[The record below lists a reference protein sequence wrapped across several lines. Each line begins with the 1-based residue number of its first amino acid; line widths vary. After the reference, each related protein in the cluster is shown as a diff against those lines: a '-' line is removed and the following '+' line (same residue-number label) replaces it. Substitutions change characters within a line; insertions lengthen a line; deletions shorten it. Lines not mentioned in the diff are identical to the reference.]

1 MADPRRDLEGGDEPE
16 LNERSLSRYFFIA
29 ILLGTTF
36 VFFWMM
42 KEFLIPVVLAAVFAT
57 LFYPLF
63 RRLARAFGGRRTV
76 AALVTC
82 VILFLVL
89 VIPLYLVAQMVA
101 NEAASF
107 YKSAQ
112 IKAQEIV
119 RQGEAGPI
127 GTLHRSRW
135 VRQLGLDTFDWRA
148 SLKSGASSIGGALAT
163 FVNKASRGTI
173 QVVVILFMTLFT
185 LFYFFR
191 DGEGIARRVGL
202 LIPLEPEYKKAI
214 ADRFASVSR
223 ATVRGTLVIALI
235 QGTLSGLTLW
245 IFGVS
250 SPFLWGVVATLTSI
264 VPLVGAWVVL
274 YPAAF
279 YQMAAG
285 SVWQGVGILI
295 VTVVLIVNID
305 NVLRPRLVGAEVG
318 MHDLMVFFS
327 TLGGIGLFGP
337 MGFIIGPMIAAL
349 FLSIL
354 DIYSE
359 KFKADLE
366 QRRSRLILPSGVVEA
381 NDTPV
386 VE

>member
-1 MADPRRDLEGGDEPE
+1 MTEPRRDPGAREESDLDER
-16 LNERSLSRYFFIA
+16 NLSRNFFVA
-29 ILLGTTF
+29 ILIGTTF

-42 KEFLIPVVLAAVFAT
+42 KEFLIPVALAAVFAS

-63 RRLARAFGGRRTV
+63 RRLTRAFGGRRTV
-76 AALVTC
+76 AALVCC
-82 VILFLVL
+82 VLLFLVL

-101 NEAASF
+101 NEAADF
-107 YKSAQ
+107 YRTAQ
-112 IKAQEIV
+112 IRAKEIV
-119 RQGEAGPI
+119 QQGEAGPI
-127 GTLHRSRW
+127 GALHRSRW
-135 VRQLGLDTFDWRA
+135 ARQLGLDTFDWRA
-148 SLKSGASSIGGALAT
+148 SLKEGASTIGGVLAAI
-163 FVNKASRGTI
+163 VNKASRGTI
-173 QVVVILFMTLFT
+173 QVIVILFMTLFT

-191 DGEGIARRVGL
+191 DGERIVRRVGL
-202 LIPLEPEYKKAI
+202 LIPLEPEYKQAI
-214 ADRFASVSR
+214 AQRFASVSR

-245 IFGVS
+245 IFGAG

-279 YQMAAG
+279 YMMATG
-285 SVWQGVGILI
+285 QVWQGVGILI

-337 MGFIIGPMIAAL
+337 MGFILGPMIAAL

-359 KFKADLE
+359 KFKVDLD
-366 QRRSRLILPSGVVEA
+366 QRRSRLVLPSGLAEA
-381 NDTPV
+381 NDTPI